1 MEAWFSRGR
10 IGAWQL
16 VPAELVRELSK
27 YSDVG
32 PQGGRVHYI
41 GRGRYIDTETFVKL
55 IQDFWIGSVGST
67 TELLAKLVRLIPSGH
82 LESRVVA
89 VDEPL

>member
-27 YSDVG
+27 YPDVG

-67 TELLAKLVRLIPSGH
+67 TEFLAKLVRLIPSGH